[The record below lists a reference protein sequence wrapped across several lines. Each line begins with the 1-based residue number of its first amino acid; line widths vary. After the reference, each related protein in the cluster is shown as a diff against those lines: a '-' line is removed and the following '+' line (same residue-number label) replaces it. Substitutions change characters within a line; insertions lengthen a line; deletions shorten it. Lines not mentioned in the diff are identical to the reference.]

1 MQLPYFFTAEL
12 SALSSSLLL
21 DEEQSRHAIQ
31 VLRMR
36 KGDALILTDGKG
48 HRCTARIDSDHKKA
62 CTVIIEQTEVVA
74 PSDRRV
80 RIAISLLKNP
90 GRFEW
95 FLEKATEIGIEEV
108 IPLLCDRTT
117 REHFRYNRMQQ
128 VIINALLQSQ
138 QAWMPVLHAPLPFDQ
153 LAGLLQVEE
162 EKLIAHCMEGEKGPV
177 HSYLKTGPCATV
189 ILIGPEGDF
198 TPDELRLAIE
208 MGCRPVSLGT
218 SRLRTETAGMAA
230 AALLKIY

>member
-1 MQLPYFFTAEL
+1 MQLPYFFTADL
-12 SALSSSLLL
+12 SVPSSSLLL

-36 KGDALILTDGKG
+36 KGDVLILTDGKG
-48 HRCTARIDSDHKKA
+48 HRCRARIESDHKKA
-62 CTVIIEQTEVVA
+62 CSVIVDDKEVVT
-74 PSDRRV
+74 PSSRKV

-117 REHFRYNRMQQ
+117 REHFRYKRMQQ
-128 VIINALLQSQ
+128 VVINALLQSQ
-138 QAWMPVLHAPLPFDQ
+138 QAWMPLLHAPLQFDK
-153 LAGLLQVEE
+153 LAELLLPEE
-162 EKLIAHCMEGEKGPV
+162 TKLIAHCMEGEKNSV
-177 HSYLKTGPCATV
+177 HSYMSNGASTTL

-198 TPDELRLAIE
+198 TSDELRLAFE
-208 MGCRPVSLGT
+208 WGCHPVSLGE
-218 SRLRTETAGMAA
+218 SRLRAETAGIAA
-230 AALLKIY
+230 AALLKIQ

>member
-1 MQLPYFFTAEL
+1 MQLPYFFTADL
-12 SALSSSLLL
+12 SVPSSSLLL
-21 DEEQSRHAIQ
+21 DEEQSRHAVQ

-48 HRCTARIDSDHKKA
+48 HRCRARIESDHKKA
-62 CTVIIEQTEVVA
+62 CSVIVEESEVVA
-74 PSDRRV
+74 PSARKV

-117 REHFRYNRMQQ
+117 REHFRYKRMQQ
-128 VIINALLQSQ
+128 VVINALLQSQ
-138 QAWMPVLHAPLPFDQ
+138 QAWMPLLHTPISFDL
-153 LAGLLQVEE
+153 LAGLLMPEE
-162 EKLIAHCMEGEKGPV
+162 TKLIAHCMEGEKNSV
-177 HSYLKTGPCATV
+177 HSYMSKRASSTL

-198 TPDELRLAIE
+198 TSEELRLAIE
-208 MGCRPVSLGT
+208 WGCRPVSLGE
-218 SRLRTETAGMAA
+218 SRLRAETAGIAA
-230 AALLKIY
+230 AALLKIL